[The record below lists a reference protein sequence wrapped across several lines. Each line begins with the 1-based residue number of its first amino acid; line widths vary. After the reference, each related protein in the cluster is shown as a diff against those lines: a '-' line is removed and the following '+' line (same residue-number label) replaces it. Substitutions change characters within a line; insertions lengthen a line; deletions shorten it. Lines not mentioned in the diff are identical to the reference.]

1 MLTTKTL
8 LNLFYK
14 VLCFVTQSLAKTRL
28 FKTIMIKVG
37 FNFVNANKIH
47 GHGTCYI
54 KTLIMTSYRNQLTST
69 TVRDFE
75 ATMNRC
81 SYRQAATPSLILIC
95 TDPMD
100 TTTSLKCSSKCTE

>member
-54 KTLIMTSYRNQLTST
+54 KTLIMTSYRNSRQDAKGDKLS
-69 TVRDFE
+69 RSSDDE
-75 ATMNRC
+75 DQDNR
-81 SYRQAATPSLILIC
+81 SSREETLSLDRRIYNGTAIHF
-95 TDPMD
+95 
-100 TTTSLKCSSKCTE
+100 